1 MPNIVN
7 IALTNTFEEWR
18 VKDNEMG
25 TALGDL
31 SKLNLGNESGDE
43 SVILALNA
51 LRIDANNNTGWIGT
65 IGTLYGGNID
75 LTTAVNANRT
85 SIDIHTTEIGTITD
99 LYDYADPTTPLIDVV
114 VTVNSLDS
122 RVTQSE
128 TDIGTIGDIDATLT
142 ATDLVDAVNTNK
154 DFIDQI
160 SLASG
165 ISLTT
170 TFGDVY
176 NGSQTSVSGAL
187 NNDYARL
194 NVINNLIGGTQSNG
208 TTIAFAAADLYGT
221 HTSLVAAINGI
232 EDFVLTNSKWDGPD
246 NKSLIWA
253 LNNHESRLDTEENN
267 IDLLQGDVGT
277 WSGYTGSEANITAA
291 LNGIKTIQND
301 LAADYVNVTGDTMS
315 GSLVANGGIGA
326 TSSLTL
332 GVASGTAITINN
344 QQRVGIGVAAHSS
357 YKVDVNG
364 TINATALKVG
374 GTTLTEVV
382 QDIVGGMVTGN
393 TESGIGVVYQD
404 GDGTLDFN
412 VSDPTITLT
421 GDVTGS
427 ATMTNLGNVSIT
439 TAVGN
444 DSHTHAWNNITS
456 KPSTFTPTT
465 ENVQD
470 IVGTM
475 VANPNT
481 EDGITVSYDDG
492 AGKLNFNVSDPTI
505 TLTGAVTGAGTIT
518 NLGSVSIATTAGSS
532 SIPVGSITNLLEYIQ
547 DTVGAMVSGNTEYG
561 IAVTYQDGDG
571 TLDFDNGL
579 NIYDVNGTQVF

>member
-547 DTVGAMVSGNTEYG
+547 DTVGAMVSGNTEVG

>member
-444 DSHTHAWNNITS
+444 DSHTHAWNNIIS

-547 DTVGAMVSGNTEYG
+547 DTVGAMVSGNTEVG